1 MTRGQ
6 AISFPSK
13 FFDDDYKDRE
23 VYGVVI
29 DIPMTPQ
36 LLTTMAHVPSGNYEI
51 RFGFNQ
57 SDARGIAQFYVDGK
71 ICGIPVDMR
80 EGEETKE
87 IIGWFDESNME
98 KEEIE
103 ENDKAMRNRGW
114 MKGPASVHLTAEKQ
128 SMRVT
133 EKAIRR
139 IVGTFRLDNGIDHW
153 LRFKDVREAGNYNEL
168 SQDYLEIV
176 PISVLS
182 DPTKPE
188 DQNYRNY

>member
-1 MTRGQ
+1 
-6 AISFPSK
+6 
-13 FFDDDYKDRE
+13 
-23 VYGVVI
+23 
-29 DIPMTPQ
+29 
-36 LLTTMAHVPSGNYEI
+36 
-51 RFGFNQ
+51 
-57 SDARGIAQFYVDGK
+57 
-71 ICGIPVDMR
+71 MR

-114 MKGPASVHLTAEKQ
+114 MKGPASVHLTSEKQ

-139 IVGTFRLDNGIDHW
+139 IVGTFRLDNGVDHW

-188 DQNYRNY
+188 DQN